1 MSCTHQRLAP
11 GDMLD
16 APRHFI
22 DRIDALEAHAPA
34 VEACHAVGIDTEFV
48 RERTFFPQPGLL
60 QFSDGNEVWL
70 IDPVALAGVEE
81 FVTRLAEWM
90 RNPGRVKILHSVGED
105 FEVIERV
112 CGALPDPLFDTQIA
126 AAMLGMPLQLKYETL
141 AEERLG
147 VTFPGG
153 LGRNNWLRRPL
164 PEAWTAYAAHDV
176 IGLPELMARLG
187 DGLTRAD
194 RLDWHTEDCARL
206 VERARQPIDPLTR
219 IRGADRLDDDALAR
233 LDRMA
238 RWRDDEA
245 RRRDLP
251 RTFVAADPALLEIA
265 RRNPGDPSGLDGI
278 DKLKPG
284 AARRFGP
291 ALIECCRTPTP
302 DFVRPPELEPLTRD
316 DRDAVAE
323 LQNTVRA
330 HAEELGVDPAL
341 LASKR
346 ELTRIVRG
354 ERPDW
359 LDGWRGELF
368 GADLDR

>member
-1 MSCTHQRLAP
+1 MSGTDQRLAP

-22 DRIDALEAHAPA
+22 DEFAALEAHATEI
-34 VEACHAVGIDTEFV
+34 EACSTLGIDTEFV

-60 QFSDGNEVWL
+60 QVSDGNAVWL
-70 IDPVALAGVEE
+70 IDPVALGGDEK
-81 FVTRLAEWM
+81 FVDRLAEWM
-90 RNPGRVKILHSVGED
+90 RNPARVKILHSVGED
-105 FEVIERV
+105 FEVIERI
-112 CGALPDPLFDTQIA
+112 CGTLPEPLFDTQIA
-126 AAMLGMPLQLKYETL
+126 AAMLGLPLQLKYETL

-147 VTFPGG
+147 VAFPGG

-164 PEAWTAYAAHDV
+164 PEAWMAYAAHDV
-176 IGLPELMARLG
+176 IGLPELMDRLS
-187 DGLTRAD
+187 DGLVRAD
-194 RLDWHTEDCARL
+194 RLDWHREDCARL
-206 VERARQPIDPLTR
+206 VERARRPTDPLTR

-233 LDRMA
+233 LDRLA

-265 RRNPGDPSGLDGI
+265 RRNPTDPSGLDGI

-291 ALIECCRTPTP
+291 ALIECCRTPNAE
-302 DFVRPPELEPLTRD
+302 FSRPPELQPLSRD

-323 LQNTVRA
+323 LQKTVRA
-330 HAEELGVDPAL
+330 HAEALDVDPAL

-359 LDGWRGELF
+359 LDGWRGDLF
-368 GADLDR
+368 GSDFEV